1 MNGPDGKWI
10 GYGVG
15 DRGEPVQAAKRELRR
30 KFSYGKL
37 LDDETYFGEDFRAAL
52 VTYQINKN
60 VERVRQGK
68 VPLRFDGVLDYNT
81 RDALGLIPHP
91 AEPPRFPIQGV
102 GGDSRAYLMPPDAP
116 SFQKDVWNFGQEGH
130 RLHSILRANGPAPI
144 VPIGYS
150 MGGTSVQRFLNT
162 VPPEWR
168 DDIKMVVTFGDPS
181 MPAQGSLLGDMP
193 GEGIS
198 KEPQPQWCWDRY
210 YSFAID
216 GDWYPQ
222 ARGLL
227 FILYQVISRAELTLD
242 FATWLFTQFPT
253 MAMQQLMGQAPSTD
267 PVAGVL
273 SGLAGAMTSGPANV
287 VGNLLGPIQILAL
300 LPQLIQLL
308 TDAIK
313 FAVTGAHGRYGEQ
326 DPKYWLWDGMNA
338 VDKATALIREKVP
351 TATLL
356 LFPGSW
362 AEWNQGFQFD
372 VAAQLQ

>member
-10 GYGVG
+10 GYAVG
-15 DRGEPVQAAKRELRR
+15 DRGEPVQAAKRVIRR
-30 KFSYGKL
+30 KFFYGKQ
-37 LDDETYFGEDFRAAL
+37 LDDETLFGEDFKVAL
-52 VTYQINKN
+52 VTYQVNKN
-60 VERVRQGK
+60 VERVAQAK
-68 VPLRFDGVLDYNT
+68 VPLRIDGVLDYAT
-81 RDALGLIPHP
+81 RDSLGLIPHV
-91 AEPPRFPIQGV
+91 AAPPRFPIQGV

-116 SFQKDVWNFGQEGH
+116 SFQKDVQAFGQEGH

-150 MGGTSVQRFLNT
+150 MGGTSVKRFLDT
-162 VPPEWR
+162 VPAEWR
-168 DDIKMVVTFGDPS
+168 DDIKMVITFGDPS
-181 MPAQGSLLGDMP
+181 MPAEGSLLGNMP
-193 GEGIS
+193 GEGIA

-242 FATWLFTQFPT
+242 FASWLFTQFPT
-253 MAMQQLMGQAPSTD
+253 MAMQQLLGQAPSTD
-267 PVAGVL
+267 PLAGVL
-273 SGLAGAMTSGPANV
+273 SGMAGMITTGPANV
-287 VGNLLGPIQILAL
+287 IGSLLGPVQILGL
-300 LPQLIQLL
+300 LPQLVQLL

-313 FAVTGAHGRYGEQ
+313 FAATGAHGQYGNH
-326 DPKYWLWDGMNA
+326 DYALWDGMCA
-338 VDKATALIREKVP
+338 VDKAAALIREKVP

-362 AEWNQGFQFD
+362 AQWNEGFPFD
-372 VAAQLQ
+372 VAMELR